1 MGLRGERSLGTSSPR
16 RGRKRPTLR
25 TRQGL
30 APEGF
35 LPLVTPFRLPGE
47 PQGLEREAKADW
59 ILLSS
64 RDHLLFR

>member
-16 RGRKRPTLR
+16 RGRKRLTLR
-25 TRQGL
+25 TRQGW

-35 LPLVTPFRLPGE
+35 LPSVTPSRLPSE
-47 PQGLEREAKADW
+47 PQGLEREAKARW
-59 ILLSS
+59 ALLSS

>member
-1 MGLRGERSLGTSSPR
+1 MGLRGERSLGASRPR
-16 RGRKRPTLR
+16 RGRKRASLR
-25 TRQGL
+25 TLQRW

-35 LPLVTPFRLPGE
+35 LPLVTPSRLPGE